1 LVVKNRLFDSGLAG
15 WGLTMRKRFIVEIG
29 MGTDLHGQDV
39 TKASRRA
46 VRDAISRSCLCGLQE
61 IVALPR
67 LDDMVVEVKL
77 ATPLPDQVDQAA
89 VLSEIPFGR
98 KSLKVVE
105 GELSVPT
112 LLIEQLGDKNED
124 AVVALAAVTVSVD
137 V

>member
-1 LVVKNRLFDSGLAG
+1 
-15 WGLTMRKRFIVEIG
+15 MRKRFVVEIG

-61 IVALPR
+61 IVALPH

-77 ATPLPDQVDQAA
+77 ATPLPEQVDQAA
-89 VLSEIPFGR
+89 VLSEVPFGR
-98 KSLKVVE
+98 KSITVVE
-105 GELSVPT
+105 GGLAVPT
-112 LLIEQLGDKNED
+112 LLIEQLGDKNAD

-137 V
+137 R

>member
-1 LVVKNRLFDSGLAG
+1 
-15 WGLTMRKRFIVEIG
+15 MRKRFIVEIG

-67 LDDMVVEVKL
+67 LDNMIVEVKL
-77 ATPLPDQVDQAA
+77 ATPLPDQVNQSA

-98 KSLKVVE
+98 KSIEVVS
-105 GELSVPT
+105 GGLAVPT
-112 LLIEQLGDKNED
+112 LMIEQLGDKNAD
-124 AVVALAAVTVSVD
+124 AVVALAAVTVSVEM
-137 V
+137 

>member
-1 LVVKNRLFDSGLAG
+1 
-15 WGLTMRKRFIVEIG
+15 MHKRFIVEIG

-67 LDDMVVEVKL
+67 LDDMIVEVKI

-98 KSLKVVE
+98 KSIHVVE
-105 GELSVPT
+105 GGLAVPT
-112 LLIEQLGDKNED
+112 LLIEQLGDKNAD

-137 V
+137 M

>member
-1 LVVKNRLFDSGLAG
+1 
-15 WGLTMRKRFIVEIG
+15 MRKRFIVEIG

-39 TKASRRA
+39 TKAGRRA

-67 LDDMVVEVKL
+67 LDDMLVEVRL

-98 KSLKVVE
+98 KRIQVVE
-105 GELSVPT
+105 GGLSVPT
-112 LLIEQLGDKNED
+112 LFIEQLGDKNAD
-124 AVVALAAVTVSVD
+124 AVVALAAVTVWVD
-137 V
+137 VLETRGVSETSQV

>member
-1 LVVKNRLFDSGLAG
+1 MS
-15 WGLTMRKRFIVEIG
+15 KRFIVEIG
-29 MGTDLHGQDV
+29 MGMDLHGQDV

-61 IVALPR
+61 IVTLPH
-67 LDDMVVEVKL
+67 LDDMIVEVKI

-98 KSLKVVE
+98 KSVQVVE
-105 GELSVPT
+105 GGLSVPT
-112 LLIEQLGDKNED
+112 LMIEQLGDKNAD

>member
-1 LVVKNRLFDSGLAG
+1 
-15 WGLTMRKRFIVEIG
+15 MHKRFIVEIG

-67 LDDMVVEVKL
+67 LDDMLVKVKL
-77 ATPLPDQVDQAA
+77 ATPLPEQVDQAA
-89 VLSEIPFGR
+89 VLSEVPFGR
-98 KSLKVVE
+98 KSIEVVL
-105 GELSVPT
+105 GGLAVPT
-112 LLIEQLGDKNED
+112 LMIEQLGDKNAD